1 MAFYSS
7 FSFLLSTVLLLP
19 SLLLHTARWHAQVA
33 ARDARVVLALVSR
46 IRRAALSKLF
56 GTPKTRTPA
65 LYFPPLA
72 RDAGVSPPAAQQQPQ
87 HEHPQQLEISQAGLR
102 RRAKAAFNVAAMEAA
117 SYPLPSSPSPPS
129 RPASPFAT
137 TEQQQ
142 QQLAANRAEIV
153 ALADAPLQAATVSSI
168 PDPPL
173 HPPFNM
179 VLTSPDPS
187 HHRRHHRARRGQL
200 QLLLLPLSSPPAQLE
215 ELEALPALPPSAPPS
230 PPREPEV
237 LSCTWC
243 YEPHTTEECLTHF
256 ICPQCDAT
264 GHQPLTCLV
273 LADSTEMV
281 RRARMVESEL
291 VWRLWQ
297 QLPRDTRK
305 CRDDEAFTWISN
317 VITRGPTCA
326 RCWEKGHDYKAC
338 PYIPC
343 DRCMGSGPCDCSR
356 MVGFPNVNGVVQENF
371 SERLHQH
378 QQTFPLLTAL
388 ADAVA
393 EMPDAEALAAR
404 PKKALK
410 KRR

>member
-72 RDAGVSPPAAQQQPQ
+72 RDAGVSPPTAQQQPQ
-87 HEHPQQLEISQAGLR
+87 HEMLMPPPSPQHPQQLEISQAGLR

-153 ALADAPLQAATVSSI
+153 ALADAPLQAATTHPTTAATTGPEEANSS
-168 PDPPL
+168 
-173 HPPFNM
+173 
-179 VLTSPDPS
+179 SS
-187 HHRRHHRARRGQL
+187 SS
-200 QLLLLPLSSPPAQLE
+200 PLSSPPAQLE